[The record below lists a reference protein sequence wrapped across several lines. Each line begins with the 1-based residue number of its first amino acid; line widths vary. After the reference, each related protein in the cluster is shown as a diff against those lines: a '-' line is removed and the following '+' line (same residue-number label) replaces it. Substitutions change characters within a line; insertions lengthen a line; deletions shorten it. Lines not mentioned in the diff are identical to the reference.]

1 MIVREPIVQVPASLI
16 AFLFAVITLG
26 LGKIWGTIRYYRELA
41 ERLESRA
48 RSRALRMK
56 GD

>member
-16 AFLFAVITLG
+16 AFLFAVIALG

-41 ERLESRA
+41 ERLEGRA
-48 RSRALRMK
+48 RTRAIRLK

>member
-26 LGKIWGTIRYYRELA
+26 LGKIWGTICYYRELA